1 MTVRRSMAT
10 SSLIIETKRV
20 GADTLLS
27 QIVDMVANAQRSRAP
42 IQKLADSVA
51 GKFVPAVVG
60 IAALA
65 FIGWAVLGT
74 DASAGVCV
82 GVCGGGADHRLPP
95 CALGWLHSMSIMV
108 PPPPRRA
115 AGVLIKNAGRWAP
128 PSTS

>member
-1 MTVRRSMAT
+1 MTGAT
-10 SSLIIETKRV
+10 INGTGSLIIEAKRV

-65 FIGWAVLGT
+65 FIGWAVWGPTPAL
-74 DASAGVCV
+74 AYALVSAVAVLIIACP
-82 GVCGGGADHRLPP
+82 AHW
-95 CALGWLHSMSIMV
+95 GWLHRCRS
-108 PPPPRRA
+108 
-115 AGVLIKNAGRWAP
+115 
-128 PSTS
+128 